1 MEQCRSQEAG
11 CAFDFKTARETAE
24 FFSAACGVSCAVLD
38 GEGGALFTAR
48 VGCEGCEAC
57 RALNARRGVPSPCDK
72 LHLYGVAQ
80 AERRGGRYTYFCPS
94 GLAYFAS
101 PIKVGGRTAGALVGG
116 PALIM
121 DVEDYLASDPELW
134 RGLSPEKVAELC
146 GALECSPAMEPTRLS
161 HMAALL
167 SAAAVCVGE
176 QAGGVRPD
184 SAAQSNRSTGA
195 VPHGQG
201 AGAGPGREGRG
212 PDHRTAAAP

>member
-24 FFSAACGVSCAVLD
+24 SFSAACGVSCAVLD

-80 AERRGGRYTYFCPS
+80 AERQGGRYTYFCPS

-101 PIKVGGRTAGALVGG
+101 PIKVGGQMVGALVGG

-134 RGLSPEKVAELC
+134 RGLSPEEMEELRRMI
-146 GALECSPAMEPTRLS
+146 EE
-161 HMAALL
+161 
-167 SAAAVCVGE
+167 
-176 QAGGVRPD
+176 AGD
-184 SAAQSNRSTGA
+184 
-195 VPHGQG
+195 
-201 AGAGPGREGRG
+201 E
-212 PDHRTAAAP
+212 